1 MIATFWQNLVAQ
13 VCDAPF
19 LFQTFNTIFGAA
31 LGASFYILL
40 NTQEYLVKR
49 SFDPKYNSVY
59 AARFITG
66 LIGGVILAN
75 ALGPMLKGQLENTKL
90 GFTPGILAILGGYAA
105 EAVQQILQRL
115 VEIMLAAVRGDGSS
129 AATAKAQAAV
139 NTRDQRV
146 RQLLIDHGQEQ
157 DPAKKKA
164 IMDQIQHILATP
176 VNS

>member
-1 MIATFWQNLVAQ
+1 MIATFWSQIV
-13 VCDAPF
+13 DPDF
-19 LFQTFNTIFGAA
+19 LFQTFNIIFGAA
-31 LGASFYILL
+31 LGAAFYILL

-75 ALGPMLKGQLENTKL
+75 ALGPILKGQFESTKL

-115 VEIMLAAVRGDGSS
+115 VEIMLAAVRGDGSGP
-129 AATAKAQAAV
+129 AAAKAQAAISA
-139 NTRDQRV
+139 RDQRV
-146 RQLLIDHGQEQ
+146 RQLLIEHERET

-164 IMDQIQHILATP
+164 IMDQIQQILGTP
-176 VNS
+176 PS